1 MKSEAP
7 IIVIVAKWPSISET
21 FIAQEILGL
30 EKRGLDL
37 RVVSLRSDE
46 RETHDLHKRIRSP
59 VIRLPRRLIYAP
71 IRVIQAV
78 LTVARGEGRRRA
90 FKGLWDHLRGL
101 PFSWGVG
108 REAMLVLRRFGQACV
123 LSVEVESIGFLYAHF
138 LTQAS
143 EVAYYTALIRNR
155 PWGFSAHAMDIWRT
169 SDPERKRHKIQTA
182 SWGVVC
188 SRKGLETLH
197 SLTPQ
202 KDKISL
208 LYHGLDF
215 SRFPSQ
221 IPSRPTADG
230 SCPQERVRLLTVC
243 RIREKKGLDILI
255 KALARLPPDLWWR
268 WTHIGGS
275 GETKEEASLRRLK
288 QDVDRLGLSE
298 RISWYGQQSQE
309 YVIQAYLQADLFVLP
324 CRQAK
329 DLDQDGLP
337 NVLMEAQYLKLPC
350 ISTSAG
356 GIPELIVHN
365 QNGILVSPEDVFELS
380 QALED
385 LIRSPSRRA
394 QLALNA
400 HDHVRERF
408 NCDPFLDRLFV
419 KLTTDQNPDSEAP
432 LSPD

>member
-1 MKSEAP
+1 MRNKAP
-7 IIVIVAKWPSISET
+7 IIVIVPRWPSISET

-37 RVVSLRSDE
+37 CLVSLRSDE
-46 RETHDLHKRIRSP
+46 REMHDLHKRIRSP
-59 VIRLPRRLIYAP
+59 VIRLPKWLIYAP
-71 IRVIQAV
+71 VRVIRAV
-78 LTVARGEGRRRA
+78 VTVARGEGRRRA

-101 PFSWGVG
+101 SFSWRIG

-155 PWGFSAHAMDIWRT
+155 PWGFSAHAMDIWKT

-197 SLTPQ
+197 SLTTQ
-202 KDKISL
+202 KNKISL

-215 SRFPSQ
+215 SRFPCQ

-243 RIREKKGLDILI
+243 RVREKKGLDILI

-268 WTHIGGS
+268 WTHIGSDKRREG
-275 GETKEEASLRRLK
+275 ALLRRLK

-298 RISWYGQQSQE
+298 RVSWYNQQFQE
-309 YVIQAYLQADLFVLP
+309 DVIQAYLQADLFVLP

-329 DLDQDGLP
+329 NLDQDGVP

-365 QNGILVSPEDVFELS
+365 QNGILVPPEDVFALS

-394 QLALNA
+394 QLALTA
-400 HDHVRERF
+400 YDHVREKF
-408 NCDPFLDRLFV
+408 NCDPFLDRLSV

-432 LSPD
+432 LSPN